1 MSVQP
6 LSESLAFG
14 PAIVTGLALS
24 IFAFL
29 CQTIIYQLLLSP
41 LRHIPG
47 PKLGAITPF
56 YLDCRY
62 YVDSAVPFIKSLHR
76 EYGPIVRVGPS
87 EVVINDANNLGLIYG
102 SRSTFRKP
110 DTAVLGYNHDY
121 PNTFSAITR
130 EEHKQTR
137 RQVAKVYTMSSILK
151 NEALTSWIQ
160 NCLCNTLNIIESNK
174 GAPVDIFAISA
185 YFALDVVS
193 YLVYGRSFDLLRG
206 NNLRVAHDIRTSTCA
221 SIPVIRFFWLFGHLK
236 VWPLTYFLP
245 NIFRI
250 GASAAASLEAAN
262 LEQFGVIN
270 SSQTKP
276 DPENTAV
283 GCMQAQPGYGKS
295 LNDGHVMSECLDH
308 IVAGEYT
315 PSKNIPEAQ
324 LPRCKPRD

>member
-1 MSVQP
+1 MTMQL
-6 LSESLAFG
+6 LSESSAFG
-14 PAIVTGLALS
+14 PAIATGLAVLT
-24 IFAFL
+24 FAFF
-29 CQTIIYQLLLSP
+29 CQTIIYKLLLSP

-62 YVDSAVPFIKSLHR
+62 YFDSAVPFIKSLHR
-76 EYGPIVRVGPS
+76 KYGSIVRVGPN
-87 EVVINDANNLGLIYG
+87 EVVINDATHLGLIYG

-110 DTAVLGYNHDY
+110 DTAVLGYNHDH

-151 NEALTSWIQ
+151 NEPLNSWIQ
-160 NCLCNTLNIIESNK
+160 DRLATTLDIIGSK
-174 GAPVDIFAISA
+174 RGAPVDIFAISG

-193 YLVYGRSFDLLRG
+193 YLVYGRSFDLLG
-206 NNLRVAHDIRTSTCA
+206 GKYLCLADDIRNSTRA
-221 SIPVIRFFWLFGHLK
+221 SVPVIRFFWLFGHLK
-236 VWPLTYFLP
+236 VWPLTCFLP
-245 NIFRI
+245 SLFRI

-262 LEQFGVIN
+262 QEQFSVIN

-283 GCMQAQPGYGKS
+283 GCMQAQPSYGNS
-295 LNDGHVMSECLDH
+295 LTDGHVMSECLDH
-308 IVAGEYT
+308 IVAGE
-315 PSKNIPEAQ
+315 
-324 LPRCKPRD
+324 

>member
-1 MSVQP
+1 MQQ
-6 LSESLAFG
+6 LSQFSAFG
-14 PAIVTGLALS
+14 PAIATGLAIL
-24 IFAFL
+24 AFTFF

-41 LRHIPG
+41 LRHVPG
-47 PKLGAITPF
+47 PRLGAITPF

-62 YVDSAVPFIKSLHR
+62 YVDRAVPLIRLLHR
-76 EYGPIVRVGPS
+76 EYGSIVRVGPN
-87 EVVINDANNLGLIYG
+87 EVVINDAKHLGLIYG

-110 DTAVLGYNHDY
+110 DTAVLGYNHDH

-160 NCLCNTLNIIESNK
+160 NRLVVTLDIIESAK
-174 GAPVDIFAISA
+174 GAPVDIFAISG

-193 YLVYGRSFDLLRG
+193 HLVYGRSFDLLG
-206 NNLRVAHDIRTSTCA
+206 GDHLRLADDIRDSTRV
-221 SIPVIRFFWLFGHLK
+221 SVPVVRFFWLFGHLR

-245 NIFRI
+245 DIFRI
-250 GASAAASLEAAN
+250 GASAAESLEAAN
-262 LEQFGVIN
+262 QEQFSVIN

-283 GCMQAQPGYGKS
+283 GCMQAQPGNGKT
-295 LNDGHVMSECLDH
+295 LTDGHIMSECLDH
-308 IVAGEYT
+308 IVAGE
-315 PSKNIPEAQ
+315 
-324 LPRCKPRD
+324 